1 MELFEAMGTRR
12 SIRFF
17 KPWKEVE
24 DWKIQMILQAA
35 RYASCQGNC
44 NSTEAIVIDKKNYP
58 EEKFEQIIECASP
71 FNEIQL
77 RQAPVVIAW
86 LINMDAW
93 YKELIQSFQVLF
105 PARAVTAA
113 HGWTYKQLTEQTY
126 PRLMSFPRDKAE
138 DLLRIESGQ
147 AIANA
152 LLAATELGLG
162 SCLLATGRKP
172 ADYPKVLGTPENIIP
187 IWLMA
192 VGYAAEEP
200 GQRPRK
206 RFDRL
211 FHDGNYGT
219 PLKEDKEVREQLVS
233 RYLIQPMD
241 PLPGR
246 DEEIK
251 HICRMFGFTE
261 EMPDM
266 PKDKILEMY
275 EEDSPYYGE
284 LPPGLEK
291 RGV

>member
-17 KPWKEVE
+17 KPWQEVE
-24 DWKIQMILQAA
+24 DWKIQVMLQAA
-35 RYASCQGNC
+35 RHASCQGNC
-44 NSTEAIVIDKKNYP
+44 NSTEAIVIDKRTYP
-58 EEKFEQIIECASP
+58 EEKFEQLIECASA

-77 RQAPVVIAW
+77 RTAPIVIAW
-86 LINMDAW
+86 LVNMDAW
-93 YKELIQSFQVLF
+93 YKDLLKSFAVLF

-113 HGWTYKQLTEQTY
+113 HGWTYKQMSEVTY

-138 DLLRIESGQ
+138 DLLRIEAGQ
-147 AIANA
+147 CIAHA
-152 LLAATELGLG
+152 LLAATSLGLG
-162 SCLLATGRKP
+162 ACLLATGRNP
-172 ADYPKVLGTPENIIP
+172 QEFPKVLGVPENIVP

-192 VGYAAEEP
+192 VGYSAETP

-211 FHDGNYGT
+211 YHKNEYGA
-219 PLKEDKEVREQLVS
+219 PLQEDPEIIEELKEMG
-233 RYLIQPMD
+233 LIQPKD

-251 HICRMFGFTE
+251 HVCRMFGYDE
-261 EMPDM
+261 GLPDM
-266 PKDKILEMY
+266 PKEQIKALY

-284 LPPGLEK
+284 LPPGMEEK
-291 RGV
+291 GV